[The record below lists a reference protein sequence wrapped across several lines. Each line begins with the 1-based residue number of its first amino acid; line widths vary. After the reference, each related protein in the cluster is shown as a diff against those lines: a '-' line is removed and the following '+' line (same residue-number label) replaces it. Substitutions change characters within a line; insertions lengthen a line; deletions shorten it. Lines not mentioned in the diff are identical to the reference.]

1 MLAPFHKMAP
11 FYSGHIYPLPPKL
24 MLYFRPL
31 TGTDLDLQVGG
42 GGGAGHPDPELEVGG
57 SKTFF
62 SAPRASI
69 WSKNKGGPGPSMPL
83 P

>member
-1 MLAPFHKMAP
+1 MLGHFHKMTP

-24 MLYFRPL
+24 MLYFRPM
-31 TGTDLDLQVGG
+31 TGADPDLQV
-42 GGGAGHPDPELEVGG
+42 GGGAGHPDPELEGGG
-57 SKTFF
+57 SQKNFF

-69 WSKNKGGPGPSMPL
+69 WSKNKGGPGSPMPL